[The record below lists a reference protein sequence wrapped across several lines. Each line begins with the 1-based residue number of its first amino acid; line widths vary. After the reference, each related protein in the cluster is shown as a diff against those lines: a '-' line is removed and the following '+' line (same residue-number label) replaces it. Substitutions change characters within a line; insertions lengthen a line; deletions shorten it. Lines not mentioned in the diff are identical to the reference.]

1 MGSMYIWPK
10 IWGKPILFFCKNQ
23 SNAVINTIMFSIC
36 VDKICFKKIQFH
48 YLELLSWKES
58 KITLWENSEKE
69 DLRAKWKNGENNQNQ
84 GNSIFR
90 SYALDMEKT
99 VVNRMRLLGLEQQL
113 LSKRL
118 AINTSSQSAEIE
130 SKLHISLFIHI

>member
-10 IWGKPILFFCKNQ
+10 IWGKPILFFCNNQ
-23 SNAVINTIMFSIC
+23 SNAVINTLKFSIC
-36 VDKICFKKIQFH
+36 VDKICFKKINFS
-48 YLELLSWKES
+48 YLELPSWKES
-58 KITLWENSEKE
+58 KITLWGNNEKE